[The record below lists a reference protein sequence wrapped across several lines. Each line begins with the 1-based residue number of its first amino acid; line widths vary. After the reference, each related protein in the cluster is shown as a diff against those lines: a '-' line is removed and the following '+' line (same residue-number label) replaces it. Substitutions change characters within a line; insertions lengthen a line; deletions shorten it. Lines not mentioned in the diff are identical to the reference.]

1 VEFLHTVVDFLL
13 HLDVHLNEL
22 IAAYGLWTYGI
33 LFAIIF
39 SETGLVVA
47 PFLPGDSL
55 LFAAGA
61 ISATGGLDPFWLFMA
76 LSAAAIAGNTT
87 NYWIGYLVG
96 PTLQQKRTIRWINM
110 AYLEKARR
118 FFEQYGA
125 KTIVFARFLPI
136 IRTFAP
142 FVAGIASM
150 KYGRFMT
157 YNIAA
162 GIAWVGLFVWGG
174 YLFGN
179 IPVIKNNFS
188 LVIAAIIVVS
198 TIPAVVEYL
207 KHRRERKK

>member
-1 VEFLHTVVDFLL
+1 
-13 HLDVHLNEL
+13 
-22 IAAYGLWTYGI
+22 
-33 LFAIIF
+33 
-39 SETGLVVA
+39 
-47 PFLPGDSL
+47 
-55 LFAAGA
+55 
-61 ISATGGLDPFWLFMA
+61 
-76 LSAAAIAGNTT
+76 
-87 NYWIGYLVG
+87 
-96 PTLQQKRTIRWINM
+96 
-110 AYLEKARR
+110 
-118 FFEQYGA
+118 
-125 KTIVFARFLPI
+125 
-136 IRTFAP
+136 
-142 FVAGIASM
+142 M